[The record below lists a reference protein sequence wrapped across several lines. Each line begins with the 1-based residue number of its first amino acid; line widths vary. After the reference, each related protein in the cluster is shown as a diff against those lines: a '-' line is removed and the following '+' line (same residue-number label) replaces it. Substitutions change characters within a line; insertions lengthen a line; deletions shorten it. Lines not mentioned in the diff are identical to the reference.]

1 MNLWTPNNDIAVSIG
16 GKPLFSFKSL
26 RLHQPINDHHR
37 FELALDFEVAAKA
50 LEDGTEW
57 LGKRIQI
64 KRREAKSFLFV
75 GVVTK
80 VNACRENLDGGEVR
94 VSGYSTT

>member
-1 MNLWTPNNDIAVSIG
+1 MSTPNNNITVTIG

-37 FELALDFEVAAKA
+37 FELTLDIEVAAKA

-57 LGKRIQI
+57 LGKRIRI
-64 KRREAKSFLFV
+64 KRREPKSFLFV
-75 GVVTK
+75 GVVT
-80 VNACRENLDGGEVR
+80 
-94 VSGYSTT
+94 

>member
-1 MNLWTPNNDIAVSIG
+1 MDLWTPNNDIAVSIG

-26 RLHQPINDHHR
+26 KLHQPINDHHR
-37 FELALDFEVAAKA
+37 FELTLDFEVAAKA

-64 KRREAKSFLFV
+64 KRRGRNRS
-75 GVVTK
+75 
-80 VNACRENLDGGEVR
+80 CS
-94 VSGYSTT
+94 SGS

>member
-1 MNLWTPNNDIAVSIG
+1 MDLWTPNNDIAVSIG

-50 LEDGTEW
+50 WKTVRNGWASAYKSREG
-57 LGKRIQI
+57 
-64 KRREAKSFLFV
+64 RRNRS
-75 GVVTK
+75 
-80 VNACRENLDGGEVR
+80 CS
-94 VSGYSTT
+94 SGS